1 MGSLSNLY
9 ISQSYVSLI
18 HLGSDSFI
26 TTQSVEL
33 QDGLGNGLGIFV
45 NSLGDVNIEG
55 DISASNIPS
64 QIPSLGQFNA
74 YTASTNIRL
83 NNIETTTASL
93 NSSVSQLNAS
103 SASQQVS
110 INALNSATS
119 SYVTETESGSF
130 LITASFNNG
139 TRNLTFTK
147 GDNSTFAV
155 NIPDV
160 SGSTINTGSFA
171 TTGSNTFV
179 GANNFSSSVDIL
191 GGLNI
196 YNNNISIGYPKQM
209 GDPYDTNIAISTP
222 KIVGQSGSGNRLVIS
237 GDSMSQK
244 GVTVLYGLG
253 VTGSVVISPLPGM
266 PPTGG
271 DLDVYGTFTSSLQN
285 GYIWVGDSTGKTTTV
300 ATSSLVTNIN
310 TGSLVTTASFNAY
323 TQSNNQRVSS
333 LEAATS
339 SYVTET
345 ESGSFLITASVNV
358 NVLTF
363 TKGNGSTFD
372 LTVQASG
379 SAPAGTISS
388 SAQITALGFVSS
400 SITASSI
407 ITASVVDDDITFTK
421 GDGSQFTIQI
431 STGSYALSASYS
443 ETSSITRNVVVVA
456 RNNNASTLAAGTVV
470 HITSAVGDN
479 PVFTTASYD
488 TEALSANTFGLLRY
502 SSPSG
507 ADVEVVVNG
516 VVTGVNTDPVLG
528 YTAGDILYLSSSG
541 QFTRVQPQA
550 PNQIVA
556 LGQVLRAQQNNG
568 SIYVSITN
576 GWELDEL
583 HNVQINSPQ
592 TGDLL
597 QYESASYGL
606 WKNKSIEGAGITT
619 TSSFNAYTQSTDVR
633 LTNLEITSASVNTS
647 ISNLNTTTASLLIDT
662 DNLELFSASA
672 LISISNLNSTTASL
686 LIDTDNLELFSAS
699 ALISISNLNS
709 TTASQQISID
719 NLNAKTGSYAT
730 TGSNEFNGNQTITGS
745 VYISSSATVDLR
757 VEGQVYISSSATG
770 GTTAPRLTVSG
781 SAGTSTINRNSITTR
796 NLTNSAAL
804 NPLAIFNSLIAT
816 NDEIG
821 FTVDPVA
828 GGVSGWTTGPTIYIN
843 NDAGDT
849 YPAAFGFQNKANYTD
864 GRITAL
870 NNLIVSGNIDIQ
882 NTLTASLQ
890 NGYVWV
896 GNASGRTT
904 TVATSSFGGAAFPYT
919 GSAAI
924 TGSLG
929 ITGSLNG
936 FVNTL
941 SISSNTASL
950 DFTKGNFFTL
960 QLVSGSITHLTATN
974 IIAGQTVNLLVKMA
988 SGSAAASGS
997 LTFSSTF
1004 KFAGGIDYTP
1014 TAITASQDLVSF
1026 VTFDTTQVLAAQVKN
1041 LS

>member
-110 INALNSATS
+110 INNLNTYTASFSTASIATSITNLNAFTSSANVRLNNLETTSASVNISISNLNQSSASQQVSINNLNTTSASLLIETANLELFSASALVSINALNAATA

-139 TRNLTFTK
+139 TRDLTFTK
-147 GDNSTFAV
+147 GNNTQFAV

-160 SGSTINTGSFA
+160 SGS
-171 TTGSNTFV
+171 
-179 GANNFSSSVDIL
+179 
-191 GGLNI
+191 
-196 YNNNISIGYPKQM
+196 
-209 GDPYDTNIAISTP
+209 
-222 KIVGQSGSGNRLVIS
+222 IV
-237 GDSMSQK
+237 
-244 GVTVLYGLG
+244 
-253 VTGSVVISPLPGM
+253 
-266 PPTGG
+266 
-271 DLDVYGTFTSSLQN
+271 
-285 GYIWVGDSTGKTTTV
+285 
-300 ATSSLVTNIN
+300 A
-310 TGSLVTTASFNAY
+310 TGSLMVT
-323 TQSNNQRVSS
+323 
-333 LEAATS
+333 
-339 SYVTET
+339 
-345 ESGSFLITASVNV
+345 GSVNV

-363 TKGNGSTFD
+363 TKGDGSTFD
-372 LTVQASG
+372 LTVSASG

-443 ETSSITRNVVVVA
+443 ETSSITRNVVVIA
-456 RNNNASTLAAGTVV
+456 RNGGASTLAAGTVV
-470 HITSAVGDN
+470 HITSAIGDN

-488 TEALSANTFGLLRY
+488 TEALSSNTLGLLRY

-516 VVTGVNTDPVLG
+516 IVTGVDTDPLLG

-541 QFTRVQPQA
+541 QFTKVQPQA

-556 LGQVLRAQQNNG
+556 LGQVLRAQQNAG
-568 SIYVSITN
+568 SIYVSINN
-576 GWELDEL
+576 GWEIDEL

-606 WKNKSIEGAGITT
+606 WKNRSISGAGITT

-647 ISNLNTTTASLLIDT
+647 ISNLNT
-662 DNLELFSASA
+662 
-672 LISISNLNSTTASL
+672 TTASL

-919 GSAAI
+919 GSAQI

-1026 VTFDTTQVLAAQVKN
+1026 VTFDTTQVLASQVKN

>member
-179 GANNFSSSVDIL
+179 GFNAFSSSVDIL
-191 GGLNI
+191 GGLQIFDNSVFVGRNPSTGPEQSSVGV
-196 YNNNISIGYPKQM
+196 YTNFVYANTGYGKELLLSGDQM
-209 GDPYDTNIAISTP
+209 GN
-222 KIVGQSGSGNRLVIS
+222 
-237 GDSMSQK
+237 K
-244 GVTVLYGLG
+244 GVRITNGLS
-253 VTGSVVISPLPGM
+253 VTGSLRV
-266 PPTGG
+266 TQ
-271 DLDVYGTFTSSLQN
+271 TFTASLQD
-285 GYIWVGDSTGKTTTV
+285 GYIWVGDNTGKTTTV

-379 SAPAGTISS
+379 SAPQGTISS

-407 ITASVVDDDITFTK
+407 ITASVVNDDITFTK
-421 GDGSQFTIQI
+421 GDGSQFTIQVA
-431 STGSYALSASYS
+431 TGSFALSASYS

-597 QYESASYGL
+597 QYESSSYGL
-606 WKNKSIEGAGITT
+606 WKNRSISGAGITT

-633 LTNLEITSASVNTS
+633 LTNLETTSASVNTS
-647 ISNLNTTTASLLIDT
+647 ISNLNVFTASQSTASLVNSINELNQFTQSANVRLTNLELTSASLLIDT

-672 LISISNLNSTTASL
+672 LTSLSNLNTTTAS
-686 LIDTDNLELFSAS
+686 INT
-699 ALISISNLNS
+699 SITNLNAS
-709 TTASQQISID
+709 SASQQVSID
-719 NLNAKTGSYAT
+719 NINLATGSLFTSASRALVT
-730 TGSNEFNGNQTITGS
+730 ASVNLNTITFTKGDGTTFPLTVNTGSGGGS
-745 VYISSSATVDLR
+745 
-757 VEGQVYISSSATG
+757 G
-770 GTTAPRLTVSG
+770 
-781 SAGTSTINRNSITTR
+781 AG
-796 NLTNSAAL
+796 
-804 NPLAIFNSLIAT
+804 
-816 NDEIG
+816 
-821 FTVDPVA
+821 
-828 GGVSGWTTGPTIYIN
+828 
-843 NDAGDT
+843 
-849 YPAAFGFQNKANYTD
+849 
-864 GRITAL
+864 
-870 NNLIVSGNIDIQ
+870 
-882 NTLTASLQ
+882 
-890 NGYVWV
+890 
-896 GNASGRTT
+896 
-904 TVATSSFGGAAFPYT
+904 FPFT
-919 GSAAI
+919 GSAQI

-950 DFTKGNFFTL
+950 DFTRGNFFTL

-997 LTFSSTF
+997 LTFSSAF

-1026 VTFDTTQVLAAQVKN
+1026 VTFDTTQVLASQVKN

>member
-1 MGSLSNLY
+1 
-9 ISQSYVSLI
+9 
-18 HLGSDSFI
+18 
-26 TTQSVEL
+26 
-33 QDGLGNGLGIFV
+33 
-45 NSLGDVNIEG
+45 
-55 DISASNIPS
+55 
-64 QIPSLGQFNA
+64 
-74 YTASTNIRL
+74 
-83 NNIETTTASL
+83 
-93 NSSVSQLNAS
+93 
-103 SASQQVS
+103 
-110 INALNSATS
+110 
-119 SYVTETESGSF
+119 
-130 LITASFNNG
+130 
-139 TRNLTFTK
+139 
-147 GDNSTFAV
+147 
-155 NIPDV
+155 
-160 SGSTINTGSFA
+160 
-171 TTGSNTFV
+171 
-179 GANNFSSSVDIL
+179 
-191 GGLNI
+191 
-196 YNNNISIGYPKQM
+196 
-209 GDPYDTNIAISTP
+209 
-222 KIVGQSGSGNRLVIS
+222 
-237 GDSMSQK
+237 
-244 GVTVLYGLG
+244 VTV
-253 VTGSVVISPLPGM
+253 
-266 PPTGG
+266 
-271 DLDVYGTFTSSLQN
+271 
-285 GYIWVGDSTGKTTTV
+285 
-300 ATSSLVTNIN
+300 
-310 TGSLVTTASFNAY
+310 
-323 TQSNNQRVSS
+323 
-333 LEAATS
+333 
-339 SYVTET
+339 
-345 ESGSFLITASVNV
+345 
-358 NVLTF
+358 
-363 TKGNGSTFD
+363 
-372 LTVQASG
+372 
-379 SAPAGTISS
+379 
-388 SAQITALGFVSS
+388 
-400 SITASSI
+400 
-407 ITASVVDDDITFTK
+407 VD
-421 GDGSQFTIQI
+421 
-431 STGSYALSASYS
+431 
-443 ETSSITRNVVVVA
+443 
-456 RNNNASTLAAGTVV
+456 
-470 HITSAVGDN
+470 
-479 PVFTTASYD
+479 
-488 TEALSANTFGLLRY
+488 
-502 SSPSG
+502 
-507 ADVEVVVNG
+507 
-516 VVTGVNTDPVLG
+516 TDPLLG

-541 QFTRVQPQA
+541 QFTKVQPQA

-556 LGQVLRAQQNNG
+556 LGQVLRAQQNAG
-568 SIYVSITN
+568 SIYVSINN
-576 GWELDEL
+576 GWEIDEL

-606 WKNKSIEGAGITT
+606 WKNRSISGAGITT

-647 ISNLNTTTASLLIDT
+647 ISNLNTTTAS
-662 DNLELFSASA
+662 F
-672 LISISNLNSTTASL
+672 
-686 LIDTDNLELFSAS
+686 
-699 ALISISNLNS
+699 
-709 TTASQQISID
+709 
-719 NLNAKTGSYAT
+719 
-730 TGSNEFNGNQTITGS
+730 
-745 VYISSSATVDLR
+745 LR

-919 GSAAI
+919 GSAQI

-1026 VTFDTTQVLAAQVKN
+1026 VTFDTTQVLASQVKN